1 MAHSRPARNE
11 RRCKRP
17 VGDFGWR
24 EDVLDTFNLAG
35 GCDMTPTNS
44 VGATIEEWDGHKEV
58 RRLISETKEL
68 CELYTR
74 LGYSPRVEESARG
87 WLDELND
94 MEVSIPDFEQFQR
107 LLDEE
112 KASEEHLGGRRIFA
126 EYYELYDEILNCR
139 TDKNQVLTL
148 LNKDLKKTLPYSCQ
162 SGVVCKPRNPDK
174 FSTRLSWLERLLD
187 RTPVPQSKEAREE
200 LLAKITKVRDDSQ
213 KENPELQTDVKELD
227 EAIRRAWFRDGD
239 CNYNGDWY
247 HNERVRQLDDLLYCL
262 VYARHKHKAW
272 DPSFTEGVL
281 QEIKGYLDNSWM
293 HTPWLTKAAVQ
304 HLLEGDIAKLYP
316 YPGLD
321 WNEPAWHFKWVLV
334 CSTVVVGSLLLLWYA
349 LQNWPIGRWPSYLLA
364 ACAAII
370 AWFFFTL
377 DLYGVSWLRQYERAR
392 RTSTPLVQ
400 ILSEVAKG
408 SYHGPELAR
417 RLRDL
422 EHKGICVHSL
432 ALALLEL
439 PQATPAKETPASPKS
454 GEDG

>member
-1 MAHSRPARNE
+1 MAHSRRARNGSRLE
-11 RRCKRP
+11 RP
-17 VGDFGWR
+17 IGDFGWR

-35 GCDMTPTNS
+35 GCDMTLTNS
-44 VGATIEEWDGHKEV
+44 VGATREEWDGHKEV
-58 RRLISETKEL
+58 RRLISKTEEL
-68 CELYTR
+68 CELYKR
-74 LGYSPRVEESARG
+74 LGYSPRVEENARS

-112 KASEEHLGGRRIFA
+112 KASEERLGGRRIFA

-139 TDKNQVLTL
+139 TDKNQVLSL
-148 LNKDLKKTLPYSCQ
+148 LNKDLKKTLPYICA
-162 SGVVCKPRNPDK
+162 SGVVCKPRNPEK
-174 FSTRLSWLERLLD
+174 FSTRLSWLEGLFG
-187 RTPVPQSKEAREE
+187 RTQVPQSKEAREE
-200 LLAKITKVRDDSQ
+200 LLAKITKVREDSQ
-213 KENPELQTDVKELD
+213 KENTELQSAVKELD
-227 EAIRRAWFRDGD
+227 EAIRWAWFKDGE
-239 CNYNGDWY
+239 CAF
-247 HNERVRQLDDLLYCL
+247 NEKVRQLDDLLWSL
-262 VYARHKHKAW
+262 VYVRHENKPS
-272 DPSFTEGVL
+272 DPYFTDGL
-281 QEIKGYLDNSWM
+281 AKEIKGYLDSTWM

-439 PQATPAKETPASPKS
+439 PQATPAKETPAPPKS